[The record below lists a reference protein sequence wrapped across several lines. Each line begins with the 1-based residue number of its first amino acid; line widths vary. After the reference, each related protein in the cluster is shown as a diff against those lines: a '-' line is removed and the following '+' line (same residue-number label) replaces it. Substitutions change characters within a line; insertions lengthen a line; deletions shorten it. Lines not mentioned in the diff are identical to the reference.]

1 MKALR
6 WTQSALALC
15 IMGTLTA
22 CGSGSDNSAGEGDIA
37 DLPDPTPVVVVPP
50 EESGIVN
57 TPLPMLENFG
67 EYTGFDESDTIN
79 FFSNNYKPLTTAEEN
94 SEYVDAFPYFYYPT
108 CCFFLEDDPNNGP
121 AVDKTRLAIIS
132 DNGDP
137 SLLVSNARFSI
148 GQTLSD
154 MAGDSVADPKKDSTS
169 GSAAAGWGE
178 LDLSEPYRISFC
190 VASASGSSSKTQI
203 YIDNNST
210 KEANSLHGSD
220 SLIFDVPTD
229 ALVAGKR
236 VVINVPGDVYLEQ
249 DKEPVLDVPELIGT
263 EQSFLQFRV
272 SSGGTAI
279 IDDLL
284 IEKQTED
291 GQADLLA
298 CAPFQP
304 ATEPDIPEGLSLFA
318 TDAQISVSW
327 ESVLGAATY
336 DVAYGIGSDI
346 ATATLIEGLEKS
358 GETLTELEN
367 GSEYS
372 VWVRAVNNVGPSD
385 WSAPVTATP
394 EAPVGDNCVVTE
406 QVNPSP
412 ANGILWNV
420 YDGCTHPGTFGSVV
434 INGSA
439 DANFAMDAEEEPFFT
454 TTELGIMNLD
464 TIGTDAKPVGDLA
477 DIITGDAATYPKYF
491 TFIARID
498 TSYAASQG
506 ARGFEIET
514 HLGDAGIDG
523 RGPARIKTV
532 LRPDGGKLQMERFL
546 STLEDDGDEET
557 AEIEMDMT
565 DGFHTYQVTFAVNDP
580 ASAGTDYITATV
592 YRDGEEK
599 GSFVGNGREGGSSSS
614 QMRIGE
620 GSSSAFFADVD
631 WIVWSDSATAAGLT
645 AEQLVGEL
653 PSDIGDLDVYAGEGQ
668 EPEVDPN
675 LVLSEN
681 FDAASDGDGSS
692 SSLFTAAYKGISSN
706 PTLPFYNANNGA
718 SRVAVTSGA
727 LTFYNARFTLG
738 DPDGADKTT
747 TDLDTTTR
755 GDIDLSKPYIIRFDV
770 VTNDHAADDDGKCQV
785 YIDNDGTSSDQ
796 SIHGGDS
803 KVFEKLVGV
812 ISDGDSA
819 TGSVTITVSP
829 DETTGYLVGT
839 ETSFIQFRCDSRVD
853 TPVAID
859 NLVIQYQE

>member
-37 DLPDPTPVVVVPP
+37 DLPEPPPVVVVPP

-57 TPLPMLENFG
+57 TPLPLLENFG
-67 EYTGFDESDTIN
+67 EYTGFDDSDTID
-79 FFSNNYKPLTTAEEN
+79 FFSDNYKSLATAQEN
-94 SEYVDAFPYFYYPT
+94 SEYEDAFPYFYYPT

-148 GQTLSD
+148 AQTRSEL
-154 MAGDSVADPKKDSTS
+154 AGEVADPKKNSTS

-203 YIDNNST
+203 YVDNNST
-210 KEANSLHGSD
+210 GEANSLHGSD
-220 SLIFDVPTD
+220 SIIFDVPTD
-229 ALVAGKR
+229 ALVVGKR
-236 VVINVPGDVYLEQ
+236 VVINVPGDVYLQQ
-249 DKEPVLDVPELIGT
+249 DGEPVLDVPALVGT

-284 IEKQTED
+284 IEKQTEN
-291 GQADLLA
+291 GQADLPA
-298 CAPFQP
+298 CTPFQP
-304 ATEPDIPEGLSLFA
+304 ATAPDVPEGLSLFA
-318 TDAQISVSW
+318 TDAQMSVSW
-327 ESVLGAATY
+327 DSVLGAATY
-336 DVAYGIGSDI
+336 DVAYGTSSDI
-346 ATATLIEGLEKS
+346 AAATLVEGLEKS
-358 GETLTELEN
+358 DTTLTDLEN
-367 GSEYS
+367 GSEYY

-385 WSAPVTATP
+385 WSAPATATP
-394 EAPVGDNCVVTE
+394 EAPVGDSCTVTE

-412 ANGILWNV
+412 ANGILWNL

-434 INGSA
+434 INGSE
-439 DANFAMDAEEEPFFT
+439 DANFAMDPEEEPFFST
-454 TTELGIMNLD
+454 SELGVMNLD
-464 TIGTDAKPVGDLA
+464 TIGADAKPVGDLTG
-477 DIITGDAATYPKYF
+477 IIAGDAATYPKYF

-498 TSYAASQG
+498 TAYAASQG

-532 LRPDGGKLQMERFL
+532 LRPDSGKLQLERFL
-546 STLEDDGDEET
+546 STLEADGDEET
-557 AEIEMDMT
+557 AEIDMDMS
-565 DGFHTYQVTFAVNDP
+565 DGFHTYQVTFTVNDP
-580 ASAGTDYITATV
+580 ATAGTDYITATV
-592 YRDGEEK
+592 YRDGVEE
-599 GSFVGNGREGGSSSS
+599 GSFVGNGRDGGSSTS
-614 QMRIGE
+614 QLRIGE
-620 GSSSAFFADVD
+620 GSSSAFYADVD
-631 WIVWSDSATAAGLT
+631 WMVWSDSATAASLT
-645 AEQLVGEL
+645 PEQLVGEL
-653 PSDIGDLDVYAGEGQ
+653 PSDIGDLAEYAGDGQ

-681 FDAASDGDGSS
+681 FDAASDGDGAS
-692 SSLFTAAYKGISSN
+692 SSLFTAAYKSISSN
-706 PTLPFYNANNGA
+706 PVLPFYNANNAA
-718 SRVAVTSGA
+718 SRIAVAGGA
-727 LTFYNARFTLG
+727 LSFFNARFTLG

-770 VTNDHAADDDGKCQV
+770 ITNDHPADDDGKCQLYV
-785 YIDNDGTSSDQ
+785 DNDGTSSDQ

-803 KVFEKLVGV
+803 KIFEKLVGV
-812 ISDGDSA
+812 ISDTDSA
-819 TGSVTITVSP
+819 TGPVTITVSP
-829 DETTGYLVGT
+829 DETGYLVGT
-839 ETSFIQFRCDSRVD
+839 ATSFIQFRCDSRVD

-859 NLVIQYQE
+859 NLVIEYQ